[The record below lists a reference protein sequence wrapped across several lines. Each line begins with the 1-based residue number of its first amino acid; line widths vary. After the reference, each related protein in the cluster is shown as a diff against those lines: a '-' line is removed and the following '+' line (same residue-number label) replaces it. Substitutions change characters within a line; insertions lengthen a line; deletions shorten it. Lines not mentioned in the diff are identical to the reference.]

1 MLDRFIVKSISHPDR
16 RLNLNRTDE
25 IGTVAAS
32 LDNMLDENQR
42 MIKEIKES
50 KIRLYETKLSQQ
62 KMEIL
67 AYRNQI
73 NPHFLYNTLSC
84 MRDMALIKD
93 EDSIAEMAMC
103 LSDIFRYAVKGS
115 NIVTV
120 RDEVSYIEKYARI
133 IEYRFMGKIMIDTNI
148 DEAVMDTPVIRFLLQ
163 PLVENSVFHGLEGK
177 MEPGYVEVN
186 IESVGD
192 RLEITVEDDGTG
204 MDAETL
210 ENLREDIKNPTEN
223 RGVGLSNVVQR
234 LRLFYEE
241 DYTMTVDSEVGK
253 GTVIRLSVPDHIRES
268 K

>member
-1 MLDRFIVKSISHPDR
+1 
-16 RLNLNRTDE
+16 
-25 IGTVAAS
+25 
-32 LDNMLDENQR
+32 MLDENQR
-42 MIKEIKES
+42 MIEEIKES
-50 KIRLYETKLSQQ
+50 KIRLYETELSQQ

-133 IEYRFMGKIMIDTNI
+133 IEYRFMGKIMIDTNV
-148 DEAVMDTPVIRFLLQ
+148 DEAVLDKPIIRFFLQ

-177 MEPGYVEVN
+177 MDDGSVDVK
-186 IESVGD
+186 IESVGE
-192 RLEITVEDDGTG
+192 RLEITVQDDGTG
-204 MDAETL
+204 MDEETL
-210 ENLREDIKNPTEN
+210 AKLRKDILAPTEN
-223 RGVGLSNVVQR
+223 KGVGLSNIVQR
-234 LRLFYEE
+234 LRLFYGEE
-241 DYTMTVDSEVGK
+241 YIMSVYSEVGK
-253 GTVIRLSVPDHIRES
+253 GTVIKISVPDHIRES